1 LHIAKHVNSR
11 AVALETTLLVHGVP
25 KSSSAQLAAEL
36 GSIIEQ
42 EGSTPALIGVLD
54 GVPTIGINAQQ
65 LQAMLDAQEVPK
77 ANTANLGI
85 YMHKGSHAATTVS
98 TTMELAAFAG
108 LRMFATGGLGGVH
121 HGYGTELDI
130 SADLMGFTRF
140 PIAVVTSGVKSILD
154 VVSTREALES
164 LGVTVVGYQ
173 TDAFPAFYLRE
184 SSAKVDIRFDN
195 IDELASFVRAELPR
209 SGRGIVVANPISAE
223 HELDHGQWSNWLK
236 QAKKLAEGEG
246 VSGRDVTP
254 VILKHLHEISEGQ
267 TLLANIE
274 LVKSNARVAAMI
286 ESRL

>member
-1 LHIAKHVNSR
+1 MHIAKHVNSR

-36 GSIIEQ
+36 GSIIE
-42 EGSTPALIGVLD
+42 EEDSTPALIGVLD
-54 GVPTIGINAQQ
+54 GVPTIGMSGQQ
-65 LQAMLDAQEVPK
+65 LQTMLDAQEVPK

-108 LRMFATGGLGGVH
+108 LRVFATGGLGGVH

-184 SSAKVDIRFDN
+184 SSARVDIRFDD

-209 SGRGIVVANPISAE
+209 SGRGIVVANPIPAE
-223 HELDHGQWSNWLK
+223 HELDHGQWAKWLK
-236 QAKKLAEGEG
+236 RAKKLAEGDG
-246 VSGRDVTP
+246 ASGRDVTP
-254 VILKHLHEISEGQ
+254 SILKHLHEISEGQ